1 MGSNQD
7 IMREF
12 ARKELIRTYPSSD
25 GWDVVASDQKGADQV
40 FVAKRRNKGKTEM
53 ADILVTFNR
62 KVTQEMIDRLAG
74 LRKNPAAASILIV
87 PLGTDVS
94 LVPAGIRVRF
104 MRSFAFDEK
113 ELVWIRKRFQSTV
126 TGVAAAA

>member
-25 GWDVVASDQKGADQV
+25 GWDVVASGQKGADQV